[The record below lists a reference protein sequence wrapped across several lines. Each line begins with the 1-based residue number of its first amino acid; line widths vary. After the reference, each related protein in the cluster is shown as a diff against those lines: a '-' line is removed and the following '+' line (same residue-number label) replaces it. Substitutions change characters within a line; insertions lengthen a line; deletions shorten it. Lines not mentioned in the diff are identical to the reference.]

1 MIVHLPFTPATVHSC
16 THTKNGTVHSCTH
29 TKNGTHIGQND
40 NCHHHHRNTNG
51 KQVTTR
57 TKPMSEPPHSN
68 TNDSNS
74 SILTTS
80 TFEAI
85 PASTVEVRTCSS
97 SAPVL
102 ATAAVTAYHHNH
114 NANDDKK
121 FVMCYHCHH
130 QLRSNAL
137 TKYAIASRLISSSM
151 VTGQQR
157 SHGTR
162 FLFLDGAPD
171 IHSCHHK

>member
-1 MIVHLPFTPATVHSC
+1 VVCLFICLLHQQLYTAAPILKMAPTLAKMTTAITTTAIPVAS
-16 THTKNGTVHSCTH
+16 
-29 TKNGTHIGQND
+29 
-40 NCHHHHRNTNG
+40 
-51 KQVTTR
+51 KQQQ
-57 TKPMSEPPHSN
+57 EPSQCLNPPRSN

-121 FVMCYHCHH
+121 FGMCCHCHR

-137 TKYAIASRLISSSM
+137 TKYAIASRLISSGM
-151 VTGQQR
+151 VTGQQW